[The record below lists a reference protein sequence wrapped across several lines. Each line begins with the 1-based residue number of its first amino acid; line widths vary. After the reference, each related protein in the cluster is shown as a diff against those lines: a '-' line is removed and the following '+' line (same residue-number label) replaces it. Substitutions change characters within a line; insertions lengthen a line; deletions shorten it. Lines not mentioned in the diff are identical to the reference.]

1 MLKEVKTM
9 SEYRMPH
16 DEIARDVADGRE
28 VVVFCDNDELA
39 KAHMSRV
46 AGELMRMGRDRS
58 ELRVNHRGRTVRIEG
73 GGIASFIL
81 TARNAYNGRGM
92 SVDKAYIS
100 ESARMQMEYAG
111 LMTMHR
117 H

>member
-1 MLKEVKTM
+1 MTM

-16 DEIARDVADGRE
+16 DEIARDIADGKD

-58 ELRVNHRGRTVRIEG
+58 ELRVNHRGRTVRLEG
-73 GGIASFIL
+73 GGIAHFVL
-81 TARNAYNGRGM
+81 TARNGYYSRGLAADE
-92 SVDKAYIS
+92 VYLS

>member
-1 MLKEVKTM
+1 M

-16 DEIARDVADGRE
+16 DEIARDVAEGRE

-58 ELRVNHRGRTVRIEG
+58 KLRVNHRRHTVRIEG
-73 GGIASFIL
+73 GGIAHFVL
-81 TARNAYNGRGM
+81 TSRNAYNGEGM
-92 SVDKAYIS
+92 SVDAVYVS
-100 ESARMQMEYAG
+100 ESARMQMEYAS